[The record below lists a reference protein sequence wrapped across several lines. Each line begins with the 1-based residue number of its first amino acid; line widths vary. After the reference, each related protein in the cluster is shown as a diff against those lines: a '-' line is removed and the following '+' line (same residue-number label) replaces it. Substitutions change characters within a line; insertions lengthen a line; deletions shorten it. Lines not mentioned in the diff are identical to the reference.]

1 LLSCDGA
8 LRTLTGAGVGLGALS
23 THGQTTTVSQALVA
37 ADLDLAAD
45 VRLNLATE
53 VTLDL
58 VTLLDVLAELGEVLV
73 RQILA
78 AQVRVDTRGL
88 EDLLGAG
95 TADAVDVRECD
106 LHPLFAGKIDTCET
120 CHVAFLFGV
129 RRSAPSPS
137 PASKNCV
144 IQKHSGA

>member
-1 LLSCDGA
+1 MTWEALLLLSCDGA

-37 ADLDLAAD
+37 ADLDLATD
-45 VRLNLATE
+45 VRLDLAAE

-58 VTLLDVLAELGEVLV
+58 VGLLDELAQLGEILVGEVL
-73 RQILA
+73 A
-78 AQVRVDTRGL
+78 AQIRAHAGGL
-88 EDLLGAG
+88 EDLLRAG
-95 TADAVDVRECD
+95 TADAVDVGQCD

-137 PASKNCV
+137 PAS
-144 IQKHSGA
+144 